1 MAGISD
7 QGFTIKRLND
17 VVSDL
22 RAKAV
27 ELFQDLVVPGQVVDT
42 SDSAVLGRLINTIS
56 PSLADLWEAAQ
67 QDYAA
72 FDPNTSTGIALDNL
86 VALGGLTRQEQTFS
100 TAQVL
105 LTGDTDTN
113 IAFGLTIGSAV
124 DRSQWTLVAPLTLN
138 TTGASGASFTPLV
151 VADSTLYTITYQS
164 ITTTNT
170 ISYTSGTGAT
180 AASIAAGIAGVVAAS
195 HPTFTQSINGNAVTL
210 TRVDPFSVVNFST
223 SANLGIT
230 KIQKLGEVISTVAGP
245 VSSEAGT
252 LTTILTPQLG
262 WDSVT
267 NPLPASEG
275 RSVETDEE
283 LRLRFRDTKFE
294 RASSTVDAV
303 YSALN
308 VVDGVQQ
315 AVVYENDTDVTDS
328 KGIPAHSFMPIVLGG
343 LSSEIGQAIWENK
356 PMGIRSFGDTT
367 VVIYDTQGFAHNIG
381 FKRPDPVPIYITLNV
396 TKDSDFPGNGNDSIR
411 SALIQYFSDNQ
422 GIGDD
427 VIYSRLYT
435 PINQIPGF
443 FVNSMFIGT
452 SPSPTGTSNISIDF
466 DSIATISS
474 VNINIVG

>member
-27 ELFQDLVVPGQVVDT
+27 ELFQDLIEPGQQVDT

-105 LTGDTDTN
+105 LTGDTDTV
-113 IAFGLTIGSAV
+113 IAVGLTVGSSV
-124 DRSQWTLVAPLTLN
+124 DRSQWTLVSPVPLSTSN
-138 TTGASGASFTPLV
+138 ASGASFSPLV
-151 VADSTLYTITYQS
+151 VADSTLYTITYAGN
-164 ITTTNT
+164 TTTNT
-170 ISYTSGTGAT
+170 INYTSGTGAT
-180 AASIAAGIAGVVAAS
+180 AESIVAGIAGVVTTS
-195 HPTFTQSINGNAVTL
+195 HPSFAASINGNVLTL
-210 TRVDPFSVVNFST
+210 TRVDPFSVVTLST
-223 SANLGIT
+223 SANLGVT
-230 KIQKLGEVISTVAGP
+230 KIQKLGEVVSSVAGP
-245 VSSEAGT
+245 VGSEVGS
-252 LTTILTPQLG
+252 LTNILTPQLG

-275 RSVETDEE
+275 RDVETDEE

-294 RASSTVDAV
+294 RASSTVDSV
-303 YSALN
+303 YSALRDL
-308 VVDGVQQ
+308 DGVQQ
-315 AVVYENDTDVTDS
+315 VVVYENDLDTTDS
-328 KGIPAHSFMPIVLGG
+328 NGIPSHSFMPIVLGG
-343 LSSEIGQAIWENK
+343 LNSNIGQAIWENK

-367 VVIYDTQGFAHNIG
+367 VVIYDTQGFAHNIQ
-381 FKRPDPVPIYITLNV
+381 FKRPDPVPIYITMSL
-396 TKDSDFPGNGNDSIR
+396 TKDSTYPGNGDAAIK
-411 SALIQYFSDNQ
+411 SALVQFFQDNF

-435 PINQIPGF
+435 PINSIPGH
-443 FVNSMFIGT
+443 FVNSLKIGT
-452 SPSPTGTSNISIDF
+452 TASPTGTVNIPISF
-466 DSIATISS
+466 QQIATLDTTH
-474 VNINIVG
+474 IVIT